1 MDENI
6 RTRNK
11 LQAFVFKE
19 TVEKETGVTKSKF
32 LKICEEECSSFA
44 YLKTVFI
51 LQALTSSVF
60 Y

>member
-1 MDENI
+1 MDVNM

-32 LKICEEECSSFA
+32 LKICEEECTSFT
-44 YLKTVFI
+44 YPKTVFI
-51 LQALTSSVF
+51 LQALISSVF

>member
-1 MDENI
+1 M

-32 LKICEEECSSFA
+32 LKICEEECSSFT
-44 YLKTVFI
+44 YPKTVFI
-51 LQALTSSVF
+51 LQALISSVF